1 MQRVSSDQMNDDM
14 QFWTRRR
21 ERDMASAETK
31 MARQTRIENLRDDPL
46 AAARAVRYD
55 SVGVRLERYEKNAA
69 WAEDQYKVS
78 EGYVRQTIDITQR
91 LREIAVQGANGTFT
105 KEDQKYMAQEVDQ
118 LLGEM
123 VNMAN
128 ARGPDGSFIFS
139 GDKARTQ
146 PFREISGTA
155 PGSAGDVLVAV
166 QYLGA
171 QGGAA
176 AEISEGDYMPLG
188 QSGADVFWAEKQQAV
203 SGFDARDWRAA
214 ADSTIV
220 VDGKGIG
227 IKAGDNVYAVAAK
240 INDSGAAVKAS
251 IDPRSFSL
259 ALETTTAHQ
268 LRLEDIPA
276 VAGAPTS
283 GSVGGASS
291 GGGVFKELGLLSGLG
306 KAPDNWAPSARVSGG
321 SLFDAAIRL
330 RDSLNRGDAL
340 ETGGA
345 SLAGIDS
352 GLDNLNRRV
361 AEIGARSQRLQVA
374 SARLNREIPDTAKLS
389 SEETDLDL
397 TKAITDYKMLEYA
410 HTASLSFSGRLFSR
424 TLLDFLR

>member
-1 MQRVSSDQMNDDM
+1 MQRVSSDLMNDDM
-14 QFWTRRR
+14 QFWARRR

-31 MARQTRIENLRDDPL
+31 MARQSKVENLRDDPL

-55 SVGVRLERYEKNAA
+55 SVGARLERFEKNAA
-69 WAEDQYKVS
+69 WANDQYKVT
-78 EGYVRQTIDITQR
+78 EDYVRQTVDLTQR
-91 LREIAVQGANGTFT
+91 LREIAVQGANGTYT

-128 ARGPDGSFIFS
+128 ARGADGSFVFS
-139 GDKARTQ
+139 GDKSRTQ
-146 PFREISGTA
+146 PFREITGAA
-155 PGSAGDVLVAV
+155 PGAAGSVLVGV

-171 QGGAA
+171 QGGPS

-188 QSGADVFWAEKQQAV
+188 SSGADVFWAEKQQAV
-203 SGFDARDWRAA
+203 SGYDARDWRASVDA
-214 ADSTIV
+214 SII
-220 VDGKGIG
+220 VDGKSVG

-259 ALETTTAHQ
+259 SLETTTAHQ
-268 LRLEDIPA
+268 IRLEDAPA
-276 VAGAPTS
+276 KAAG
-283 GSVGGASS
+283 GR
-291 GGGVFKELGLLSGLG
+291 VFMELGLLAPTGSP
-306 KAPDNWAPSARVSGG
+306 PDNWAPSARLSGG

-340 ETGGA
+340 ETGG
-345 SLAGIDS
+345 SGIAGLDA
-352 GLDNLNRRV
+352 GLDNLNRRLS
-361 AEIGARSQRLQVA
+361 EIGSRSQRLQAVA
-374 SARLNREIPDTAKLS
+374 ARLNREIPDTAKLR

-397 TKAITDYKMLEYA
+397 TKAVTDYKMLEYA
-410 HTASLSFSGRLFSR
+410 HKASLSFQGRLFSQ

>member
-1 MQRVSSDQMNDDM
+1 MQRVSSDLMNDDM
-14 QFWTRRR
+14 QFWARRR

-31 MARQTRIENLRDDPL
+31 MARQAKIENLRDDPL

-55 SVGVRLERYEKNAA
+55 SVGTRLERFEKNAA
-69 WAEDQYKVS
+69 WADDQYKVS
-78 EGYVRQTIDITQR
+78 EDYVRQTIDLTQR
-91 LREIAVQGANGTFT
+91 LREIAVQGANGTYS

-123 VNMAN
+123 VSMAN
-128 ARGPDGSFIFS
+128 ARGPDGSFVFS
-139 GDKARTQ
+139 GDKSRTQ
-146 PFREISGTA
+146 PFREILGAA
-155 PGSAGDVLVAV
+155 PGAAGSVLVGV

-171 QGGAA
+171 LGGPRT
-176 AEISEGDYMPLG
+176 EISEGDYMPIS
-188 QSGADVFWAEKQQAV
+188 QSGSEVFWAEKQQAI
-203 SGFDARDWRAA
+203 SGYDARDWRAA
-214 ADSTIV
+214 VDATIL
-220 VDGKGIG
+220 VDGKSVG

-259 ALETTTAHQ
+259 SLETTTAHQ
-268 LRLEDIPA
+268 LRVED
-276 VAGAPTS
+276 
-283 GSVGGASS
+283 GSRGKVL
-291 GGGVFKELGLLSGLG
+291 KELGLIAPTGS
-306 KAPDNWAPSARVSGG
+306 APDNWAPSARVSGG

-330 RDSLNRGDAL
+330 RDSLNRGDVL

-345 SLAGIDS
+345 AIAGLDA
-352 GLDNLNRRV
+352 GMDNLNRSV
-361 AEIGARSQRLQVA
+361 AEIGARSQRLQAVG
-374 SARLNREIPDTAKLS
+374 ARLNREIPDTAKLR

-410 HTASLSFSGRLFSR
+410 HKASLSFQGRLFSQ

>member
-1 MQRVSSDQMNDDM
+1 
-14 QFWTRRR
+14 
-21 ERDMASAETK
+21 
-31 MARQTRIENLRDDPL
+31 
-46 AAARAVRYD
+46 
-55 SVGVRLERYEKNAA
+55 VRLDSIGARLQRFEKNAA
-69 WAEDQYKVS
+69 WVDDQYKVS
-78 EGYVRQTIDITQR
+78 EDYVRQTIDVTQR

-128 ARGPDGSFIFS
+128 ARGPDGTFIFS
-139 GDKARTQ
+139 GDKSRTQ

-155 PGSAGDVLVAV
+155 PGSAGDVLVGV

-171 QGGAA
+171 QGGPS
-176 AEISEGDYMPLG
+176 AEISEGDYMPLA
-188 QSGADVFWAEKQQAV
+188 QSGADVFWAERQQAV
-203 SGFDARDWRAA
+203 SGFDARDWRAS

-220 VDGKGIG
+220 VDGVGIG

-283 GSVGGASS
+283 GSAGGVGSAGGAS
-291 GGGVFKELGLLSGLG
+291 VAVLKELGLLSGIG
-306 KAPDNWAPSARVSGG
+306 SPPDNWAPSARVSGG

-330 RDSLNRGDAL
+330 RDSLNRGDVL

-345 SLAGIDS
+345 ALAGIDA
-352 GLDNLNRRV
+352 GMDNLNRRV
-361 AEIGARSQRLQVA
+361 AEIGARSQRLQA
-374 SARLNREIPDTAKLS
+374 AEGRLNREIPDTAKLA

>member
-1 MQRVSSDQMNDDM
+1 MQRVSSDLMNDDM
-14 QFWTRRR
+14 QFWARRR

-31 MARQTRIENLRDDPL
+31 MARQAKIENLRDDPL

-55 SVGVRLERYEKNAA
+55 SVGTRLERFEKNAA
-69 WAEDQYKVS
+69 WADDQYKVS
-78 EGYVRQTIDITQR
+78 EDYVRQTIDLTQR
-91 LREIAVQGANGTFT
+91 LREIAVQGANGTYS

-123 VNMAN
+123 VSMAN
-128 ARGPDGSFIFS
+128 ARGPDGSYVFS
-139 GDKARTQ
+139 GDKSRTQ
-146 PFREISGTA
+146 PFREILGAA
-155 PGSAGDVLVAV
+155 PGAAGSVLVGV

-171 QGGAA
+171 LGGPRT
-176 AEISEGDYMPLG
+176 EISEGDYMPIS
-188 QSGADVFWAEKQQAV
+188 QSGSEVFWAEKQQAI
-203 SGFDARDWRAA
+203 SGYDARDWRAA
-214 ADSTIV
+214 VDATIL
-220 VDGKGIG
+220 VDGKSVG

-259 ALETTTAHQ
+259 SLETTTAHQ
-268 LRLEDIPA
+268 LRVEDGPRGK
-276 VAGAPTS
+276 VL
-283 GSVGGASS
+283 
-291 GGGVFKELGLLSGLG
+291 KELGLIAPTGS
-306 KAPDNWAPSARVSGG
+306 APDNWAPSARVSGG

-330 RDSLNRGDAL
+330 RDSLNRGDVL

-345 SLAGIDS
+345 AIAGLDA
-352 GLDNLNRRV
+352 GMDNLNRSV
-361 AEIGARSQRLQVA
+361 AEIGARSQRLQAVG
-374 SARLNREIPDTAKLS
+374 ARLNREIPDTAKLR

-410 HTASLSFSGRLFSR
+410 HKASLSFQGRLFSQ

>member
-1 MQRVSSDQMNDDM
+1 MQRVSSDLMNDDM
-14 QFWTRRR
+14 QFWARRR

-31 MARQTRIENLRDDPL
+31 MARQSKIENLRDDPL
-46 AAARAVRYD
+46 GAARAVRYD
-55 SVGVRLERYEKNAA
+55 SVSVRLERFEKNAA
-69 WAEDQYKVS
+69 WADDQYRVS
-78 EGYVRQTIDITQR
+78 EDYLRQTMDLTQR
-91 LREIAVQGANGTFT
+91 LREIAVQGANGTFS

-128 ARGPDGSFIFS
+128 ARGPDGTFVFS
-139 GDKARTQ
+139 GDKTRTQ
-146 PFREISGTA
+146 PFREVTGAA
-155 PGSAGDVLVAV
+155 PGAAGSVLVGV

-171 QGGAA
+171 QGGPS

-188 QSGADVFWAEKQQAV
+188 QSGADAFWAERQQAV
-203 SGFDARDWRAA
+203 SSYDARDWRAA
-214 ADSTIV
+214 GDATIV
-220 VDGKGIG
+220 VDGKSVG

-240 INDSGAAVKAS
+240 INDSGAAVKAT

-259 ALETTTAHQ
+259 SLETTTAHQ
-268 LRLEDIPA
+268 MRLEDGAAAAPGA
-276 VAGAPTS
+276 V
-283 GSVGGASS
+283 
-291 GGGVFKELGLLSGLG
+291 GGGVLKELGLLAPTGS
-306 KAPDNWAPSARVSGG
+306 APDNWAPSARVSGG

-330 RDSLNRGDAL
+330 RDSLNRGDVL

-345 SLAGIDS
+345 SLAGLDA
-352 GLDNLNRRV
+352 GMDNLNRRV
-361 AEIGARSQRLQVA
+361 AEIGARSQRLQAVE
-374 SARLNREIPDTAKLS
+374 ARLNREIPDMAKLR

-410 HTASLSFSGRLFSR
+410 HKAALGFSGRLFSQ

>member
-1 MQRVSSDQMNDDM
+1 MQRVSTDLMNDDM

-21 ERDMASAETK
+21 ERDMATAETK

-69 WAEDQYKVS
+69 WADDQYKVT
-78 EGYVRQTIDITQR
+78 EGYVRQTIDVAQR

-123 VNMAN
+123 VSMAN

-139 GDKARTQ
+139 GDKSRTQ

-155 PGSAGDVLVAV
+155 PGAAGEVLVGV

-171 QGGAA
+171 QGGPS
-176 AEISEGDYMPLG
+176 AEVSEGDYMPLSPG
-188 QSGADVFWAEKQQAV
+188 GSDVFWAERQQAV

-214 ADSTIV
+214 ADSTIL
-220 VDGKGIG
+220 VDGVGIG

-259 ALETTTAHQ
+259 SLETTTAHQ
-268 LRLEDIPA
+268 LRLEDLPA
-276 VAGAPTS
+276 AAGAPD
-283 GSVGGASS
+283 GGGAL
-291 GGGVFKELGLLSGLG
+291 KELGLLSGIG

-321 SLFDAAIRL
+321 SLFDVAIRL
-330 RDSLNRGDAL
+330 RDSLNRGDVL

-345 SLAGIDS
+345 ALAGMDA
-352 GLDNLNRRV
+352 GMDNLNRRV
-361 AEIGARSQRLQVA
+361 AEIGARSQRLQAVE
-374 SARLNREIPDTAKLS
+374 SRLNREIPDTAKLA

-397 TKAITDYKMLEYA
+397 TKAITDYKMLDYA
-410 HTASLSFSGRLFSR
+410 HKASLGFSGRLFSR
-424 TLLDFLR
+424 SLLDFLR

>member
-1 MQRVSSDQMNDDM
+1 
-14 QFWTRRR
+14 
-21 ERDMASAETK
+21 
-31 MARQTRIENLRDDPL
+31 
-46 AAARAVRYD
+46 
-55 SVGVRLERYEKNAA
+55 
-69 WAEDQYKVS
+69 
-78 EGYVRQTIDITQR
+78 VRQTIDVTQR
-91 LREIAVQGANGTFT
+91 LREIAVQGANGTYT

-123 VNMAN
+123 LNMAN
-128 ARGPDGSFIFS
+128 ARGPDGTFVFS
-139 GDKARTQ
+139 GDRSRTQ

-155 PGSAGDVLVAV
+155 PGAAGEVLVGV

-171 QGGAA
+171 QGGPQ
-176 AEISEGDYMPLG
+176 AEISEGDYMPLT
-188 QSGADVFWAEKQQAV
+188 QSGADVFWAEKQQAI
-203 SGFDARDWRAA
+203 SSYDARDWRASGDA
-214 ADSTIV
+214 TII
-220 VDGKGIG
+220 VDGKNIG

-259 ALETTTAHQ
+259 SLETTTAHQ
-268 LRLEDIPA
+268 IRLEDGLA
-276 VAGAPTS
+276 AGTAAGAGNKGT
-283 GSVGGASS
+283 VLQ
-291 GGGVFKELGLLSGLG
+291 ELGLLAATGSP
-306 KAPDNWAPSARVSGG
+306 PDNWAPSSRVSGG

-330 RDSLNRGDAL
+330 RDSLNRGDVL

-345 SLAGIDS
+345 ALAGLDA
-352 GLDNLNRRV
+352 GVDNLNRRV

-374 SARLNREIPDTAKLS
+374 SARLNREIPDTAKLA

-410 HTASLSFSGRLFSR
+410 HNASLNFSGRLFSR

>member
-1 MQRVSSDQMNDDM
+1 MQRVSSDLMNDDL
-14 QFWTRRR
+14 QFWARRR
-21 ERDMASAETK
+21 ERDMATAETR
-31 MARQTRIENLRDDPL
+31 MARQTKIESLRDDPL

-55 SVGVRLERYEKNAA
+55 SVGARLERFEKNAA
-69 WAEDQYKVS
+69 WVDDQYKVS
-78 EGYVRQTIDITQR
+78 EDYVRQTIDLTQR

-128 ARGPDGSFIFS
+128 SRGPDGSFVFS
-139 GDKARTQ
+139 GDKSRTQ
-146 PFREISGTA
+146 PFREISGAA
-155 PGSAGDVLVAV
+155 PGAAGSVLVGV

-171 QGGAA
+171 QGGPS

-188 QSGADVFWAEKQQAV
+188 QSGADVFWAERQQAV
-203 SGFDARDWRAA
+203 SGYDARDWRAA
-214 ADSTIV
+214 ADATIL
-220 VDGKGIG
+220 VDGKSVG

-268 LRLEDIPA
+268 MRMED
-276 VAGAPTS
+276 
-283 GSVGGASS
+283 GGA
-291 GGGVFKELGLLSGLG
+291 GRVLKELGLLAPTGSP
-306 KAPDNWAPSARVSGG
+306 PDNWAPSARLSGG

-345 SLAGIDS
+345 ALAGLDAGI
-352 GLDNLNRRV
+352 DNLNRSV
-361 AEIGARSQRLQVA
+361 AEIGARSQRLQVVE
-374 SARLNREIPDTAKLS
+374 ARLNREIPDTTKLK
-389 SEETDLDL
+389 SEETDLDF

-410 HTASLSFSGRLFSR
+410 HKAALSFQGRLFSQ